1 MKKLEPFNIDLLLPS
16 QDVVRSL
23 RPTTK
28 TDIYEGASSNFN
40 EDGLFSTLTYGR
52 VGTRE
57 RDVRFSYIDLRAEI
71 IHPAIFSVLKRL
83 KSLYTDIITGKGYAQ
98 WDEEQKDFI
107 PSDMLF
113 GKTGMAFFLDHIRE
127 LEPDKRS
134 SKKRN
139 LYVDVFM
146 KYRDNCLMRY
156 HLIAPAGLRD
166 LEIDQK
172 GRETQDEINDLYRK
186 LISISNSI
194 NWVGS
199 KFNDP
204 SVDIPRRNLQLTANE
219 IYQNLKSRLDGKSG
233 LIVGKWGRRKI
244 ANGTRNVISSM
255 DTTADILHSP
265 RAPKVDDVQIS
276 LFQAM
281 KGLSPIII
289 HRLKQLWLD
298 DIFVQGRSST
308 QLINPNTLMLEEVEL
323 EAKVWDIWGTA
334 EGLEKLFNQFQQDDL
349 RDKPITVDGRYL
361 LLVYKT
367 KETFKV
373 FRDIQE
379 LPNPEWVKKVSPITY
394 AELFYLCYYEGWYE
408 HGCLVTRYPINNM
421 YSIYPGM
428 VYVKT
433 TTISE
438 GKYELG
444 PDWVTRIGY
453 AREYPE
459 VGEGYKPL
467 WVNTTVVHPS
477 KLSSLGADFD
487 GDPR

>member
-16 QDVVRSL
+16 QDVIKSL

-28 TDIYEGASSNFN
+28 TDIYEGATANFN
-40 EDGLFSTLTYGR
+40 EDGLFSTLTFGR
-52 VGTRE
+52 VGTHE
-57 RDVRFSYIDLRAEI
+57 RDVRFSYIDMRAEI

-83 KSLYTDIITGKGYAQ
+83 KSLYTDIITGKAYAT
-98 WDEEQKDFI
+98 WDEEEKDFI

-113 GKTGMAFFLDHIRE
+113 GKTGMAFFLDHIHE
-127 LEPDKRS
+127 LEPDKRT

-146 KYRDNCLMRY
+146 KYRDKCLMRY

-166 LEIDQK
+166 LEVDQK

-204 SVDIPRRNLQLTANE
+204 TIDIPRRNLQLTANE

-244 ANGTRNVISSM
+244 ANGTRNVISTM
-255 DTTADILHSP
+255 DTSADILHSP
-265 RAPKVDDVQIS
+265 RAPKVDDVQVS
-276 LFQAM
+276 LFQAL

-289 HRLKQLWLD
+289 NRLKQLWLD
-298 DIFVQGRSST
+298 EIFIQGRPT
-308 QLINPNTLMLEEVEL
+308 VPLINKNTLTLEEVEL
-323 EAKVWDIWGTA
+323 ESQEWDKWGTG
-334 EGLEKLFNQFQQDDL
+334 EGLEKLFSLFQQDDL
-349 RDKPITVDGRYL
+349 RNQPIIIDGHYL
-361 LLVYKT
+361 LLVYKD
-367 KETFKV
+367 KETFRV
-373 FRDIQE
+373 IRDRHE
-379 LPNPEWVKKVSPITY
+379 LPDPEMIKQVYPITY
-394 AELFYLCYYEGWYE
+394 SELLYLCYYEGWYE

-428 VYVKT
+428 LYVKT
-433 TTISE
+433 TTVST

-444 PDWVTRIGY
+444 PDWKTRIGY

-459 VGEGYKPL
+459 LLDNPI
-467 WVNTTVVHPS
+467 WINTTIVHPS
-477 KLSSLGADFD
+477 KLSALGADFD